1 MKDSTSSLKITTFGE
16 LLLRMQVSGGNRFTQ
31 AKELQVYTGGAEAN
45 VCILLSQ
52 LGLNTHYVT
61 RLPDNDLSK
70 LALSELYKY
79 KVDTSD
85 CIFGGERMGLYF
97 VESGNY
103 IRASQVIYDRSNS
116 SFSTINEDEINWDA
130 VLADSTLFHWSGI
143 SPGFS

>member
-1 MKDSTSSLKITTFGE
+1 M
-16 LLLRMQVSGGNRFTQ
+16 LRG
-31 AKELQVYTGGAEAN
+31 
-45 VCILLSQ
+45 
-52 LGLNTHYVT
+52 
-61 RLPDNDLSK
+61 LPDNDLSK

-143 SPGFS
+143 SPEFLLMQH